1 MNDKQ
6 GCFMGAALSFVDK
19 DYLDRQPTAKAPV
32 VPDRGFAERLVAE
45 ADDMQALLLLLGRT
59 DPEKQWT
66 RPDIT
71 ALLAGMLVKLDRLLN
86 DQINAILHHP
96 DFQALEA
103 NWRGLQL
110 LSDQVVESDS
120 EGLVKVRFLDLSWN
134 QLRKDLTR
142 SIEFDHSRLFA
153 KIYSEEFGN
162 PGGEPFGLLLGAY
175 TVSHRTEGG
184 QSNMDTLKELA
195 RVGAAAFAPVIVNA
209 DPSFFG
215 VDQFA
220 DLTAVSELESH
231 FSQPELVK
239 WQSLR
244 QEEDSRFL
252 GLAMPRIMLRAPHL
266 GPGQGVEGFRFRESG
281 SQTATDYLWGPACF
295 GFGTVAI
302 RAFCES
308 GWFAQIRGF
317 RAGQVAHGVV
327 DNLPS
332 IQTNTRTG
340 VLFPSRHAV
349 DWQITDRME
358 RALADEGF
366 LPLSPLANTE
376 MLAFHSVPSVQ
387 QPATY
392 EKPSAEMSARLSAM
406 LHYTL
411 CVSRFAHYL
420 KVMGRDRVGGYRTP
434 EDCEEQLR
442 KWLRGYTMATEGASD
457 EMRARFPLRDAHV
470 SVKARAGDPGKFYS
484 VIRLQPHF
492 QIDQLVTGMKL
503 ITELTPVNR
512 I

>member
-1 MNDKQ
+1 
-6 GCFMGAALSFVDK
+6 MGVALSFVDR
-19 DYLDRQPTAKAPV
+19 DYLDHQAPVKASV

-45 ADDMQALLLLLGRT
+45 ADDLQALLLLLGRV
-59 DPEKQWT
+59 DPERQWT
-66 RPDIT
+66 RADIT
-71 ALLAGMLVKLDRLLN
+71 GLLASMLVSLDQLLE
-86 DQINAILHHP
+86 QQLNAILHHP
-96 DFQALEA
+96 VLQALEA

-110 LSDQVVESDS
+110 LTDQVVESDND
-120 EGLVKVRFLDLSWN
+120 GLVRVRLLDLSWSEV
-134 QLRKDLTR
+134 RKDLTR
-142 SIEFDHSRLFA
+142 AIEFDHSRLFA

-162 PGGEPFGLLLGAY
+162 PGGEPFGLLLGAW
-175 TVSHRTEGG
+175 TISHRTEGG
-184 QSNMDTLKELA
+184 QSNMDILRELTK
-195 RVGAAAFAPVIVNA
+195 VGAAAFAPVIVNA

-215 VDQFA
+215 VDRFA
-220 DLTAVSELESH
+220 DLTAVSELDSH
-231 FSQPELVK
+231 FSQPELAR

-244 QEEDSRFL
+244 EEADARFL
-252 GLAMPRIMLRAPHL
+252 GLAMPRMLLRAPYP
-266 GPGQGVEGFRFRESG
+266 GPGEGPEQFRYRESG
-281 SQTATDYLWGPACF
+281 RRTEQDYLWGPACF
-295 GFGTVAI
+295 GFGAVAI

-317 RAGQVAHGVV
+317 RAGQVGHGVV
-327 DNLPS
+327 DNLPA
-332 IQTNTRTG
+332 IQKFTSTG
-340 VLFPSRHAV
+340 ELFPSRHAV

-358 RALADEGF
+358 RALAEEGF

-387 QPATY
+387 RPTAYDDVTAQ
-392 EKPSAEMSARLSAM
+392 MSARLSAM

-442 KWLRGYTMATEGASD
+442 KWLRTYTMASEGASD

-470 SVKARAGDPGKFYS
+470 SVRAKAGDPGKFFS

-512 I
+512 L